1 MYNFMNLKHQVNATP
16 PPNPYKNF
24 RGTRQRELG
33 NRHKGLLDQAESKQ
47 RESIENE
54 KEANDDDRMVDILA
68 FFQQVHMI
76 VSEF

>member
-1 MYNFMNLKHQVNATP
+1 MYNFMNLKHQVNP
-16 PPNPYKNF
+16 PPPLKSNKNF